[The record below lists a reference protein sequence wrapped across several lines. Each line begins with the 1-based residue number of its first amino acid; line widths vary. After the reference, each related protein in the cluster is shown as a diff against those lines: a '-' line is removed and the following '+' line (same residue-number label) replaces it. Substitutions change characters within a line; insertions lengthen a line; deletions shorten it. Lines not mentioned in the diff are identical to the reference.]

1 MSNESELQIYSLSTE
16 DYRNGDVVFGVSYGE
31 ILRFKANGD
40 ILVKGRLA
48 VNDIEV
54 VDAVREY
61 FNLAKGE
68 RK

>member
-1 MSNESELQIYSLSTE
+1 MSESDPKFEAYEFQDNS
-16 DYRNGDVVFGVSYGE
+16 NADVIFHVAYGE

-40 ILVKGRLA
+40 ILVKGRMA
-48 VNDIEV
+48 INDIEV